1 MAREFQLRRYDVA
14 EGKMDEFLSIF
25 PAVVDARR
33 SVGFAVVG
41 AWANREDNTFVW
53 IVSTDAPGGIDALA
67 KAYYSSPLRAAIT
80 PEPASLLDKI
90 ETTLLQEVP
99 I

>member
-1 MAREFQLRRYDVA
+1 MAREFQLRIYDVA

-25 PAVVDARR
+25 PAVVAARR
-33 SVGFAVVG
+33 NVGFDVVG
-41 AWANREDNTFVW
+41 AWTIPEENKFVW
-53 IVSTDAPGGIDALA
+53 IISAEGPIDSLA
-67 KAYYSSPLRAAIT
+67 KAYYASPLRALID

-90 ETTLLQEVP
+90 DTRLMQVVP